1 MNPWILGAGAGIAL
15 LAATLPEGTLAA
27 AKSDA
32 GRSCFYAKNVSSWSA
47 AGRETLNLRVGV
59 NDYYQVKLLGVCPD
73 IDWTQTIGL
82 ESRGSDW
89 ICSGLDVTVIVPRT
103 TIGPQ
108 RCQATSLHKLTA
120 AEVAALPKKE
130 KP

>member
-1 MNPWILGAGAGIAL
+1 MMKLSIACAAMVAAS
-15 LAATLPEGTLAA
+15 LAAPMAA
-27 AKSDA
+27 NAASKGDE
-32 GRSCFYAKNVSSWSA
+32 GRSCFYSRNISSWSP
-47 AGRETLNLRVGV
+47 AGKDTVNIRVGV
-59 NDYYQVKLLGVCPD
+59 NDYYRLGLLGACPD

-108 RCQATSLHKLTA
+108 RCAATNLHKLTPT
-120 AEVAALPKKE
+120 EVAALPKKQ

>member
-1 MNPWILGAGAGIAL
+1 MKRWILGAAAL
-15 LAATLPEGTLAA
+15 LALLAIALPEVALAA
-27 AKSDA
+27 SRSDE
-32 GRSCFYAKNVSSWSA
+32 GRSCFFAKNVSSWSA
-47 AGRETLNLRVGV
+47 AGRDKVNLRVGV
-59 NDYYQVKLLGVCPD
+59 NDYYQLNLLGTCPD
-73 IDWTQTIGL
+73 IDWTQSIGL

-108 RCQATSLHKLTA
+108 RCQATALHKLTA
-120 AEVAALPKKE
+120 AEVAALPKKQ

>member
-1 MNPWILGAGAGIAL
+1 MKSWILVAAAL
-15 LAATLPEGTLAA
+15 AVSAVAAPQATLAA
-27 AKSDA
+27 AKKGDAEQCFFSRNISSWSDA
-32 GRSCFYAKNVSSWSA
+32 GKDTV
-47 AGRETLNLRVGV
+47 NLRVGV
-59 NDYYQVKLLGVCPD
+59 NDYYQLKLLGSCPD
-73 IDWTQTIGL
+73 IDWTQSIGL

-108 RCQATSLHKLTA
+108 RCDATSLHKLSP
-120 AEVAALPKKE
+120 AEVAALPKKQ

>member
-1 MNPWILGAGAGIAL
+1 MKPWILGGGVLLAL
-15 LAATLPEGTLAA
+15 LADLLPEAALAA
-27 AKSDA
+27 SKSDE

-47 AGRETLNLRVGV
+47 AGRETVNLRVGV
-59 NDYYQVKLLGVCPD
+59 NDYYQLKLLGACPD
-73 IDWTQTIGL
+73 IDWTQSIGL

-120 AEVAALPKKE
+120 AEVTALPKKE